1 MMSSQN
7 TERHDL
13 VSKLR
18 GLEVPLRERGVTS
31 LHLFGSR
38 ARDDFRS
45 NSDLDL
51 LVGVDTAR
59 RFSLIDL
66 AHVAVVASECTG
78 LAANPVIA
86 SDAKADFIGRIHDD
100 LIEVFC

>member
-1 MMSSQN
+1 MSSN
-7 TERHDL
+7 LALERHDL
-13 VSKLR
+13 LSKLR

-45 NSDLDL
+45 DSDLDL
-51 LVGVDTAR
+51 LVGVDSKR

-66 AHVAVVASECTG
+66 AHIAVVASECTG